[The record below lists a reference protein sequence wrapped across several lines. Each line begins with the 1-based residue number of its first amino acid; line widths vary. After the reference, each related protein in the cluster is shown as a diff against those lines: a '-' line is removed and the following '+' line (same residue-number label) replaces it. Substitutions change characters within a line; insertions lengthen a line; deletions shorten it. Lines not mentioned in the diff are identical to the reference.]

1 MVQIEGLIWWAFFS
15 LLSLLG
21 EWLIIFENGTIC
33 YKPENFDF
41 VGTGVLNESLL
52 KELEFVMWIVYLY
65 MVFLLSKLFE
75 MY

>member
-1 MVQIEGLIWWAFFS
+1 MQNEGLVWWAFSS
-15 LLSLLG
+15 LLTFLG
-21 EWLIIFENGTIC
+21 EWSIIFENGTIC

-41 VGTGVLNESLL
+41 EGTGVLNESLL